1 MSKFTFRKRTKTVF
15 SQRCTSL
22 WKTTIEP
29 DAAEFADAAE
39 FIRVTDEQ

>member
-1 MSKFTFRKRTKTVF
+1 VE
-15 SQRCTSL
+15 
-22 WKTTIEP
+22 TTIEP